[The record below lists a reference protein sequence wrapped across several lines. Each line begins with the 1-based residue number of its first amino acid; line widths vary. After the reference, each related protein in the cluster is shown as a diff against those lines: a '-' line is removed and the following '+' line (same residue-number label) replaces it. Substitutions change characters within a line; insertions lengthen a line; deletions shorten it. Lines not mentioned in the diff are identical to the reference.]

1 MSSVPTSVVSLFT
14 NFLNRKTDSILAVAA
29 AMAIGSSFKDLI
41 TSIVNNF
48 LQPLIIKLILL
59 TNINKLTKFAN
70 MDSLFSA
77 KNNILNFSSVVVSIV
92 SFVFIVATVYI
103 MVTLINRIG
112 SGINGNGNIIGSI
125 NGNNGNN
132 GKNNGKN
139 NGNNKNDDAK
149 SSSL

>member
-29 AMAIGSSFKDLI
+29 AMAIGASFKDLI

-70 MDSLFSA
+70 LDSLFSA

-92 SFVFIVATVYI
+92 SFLFIVATVYI

-112 SGINGNGNIIGSI
+112 SGVNGNGNIIGSI
-125 NGNNGNN
+125 SGNNGNN
-132 GKNNGKN
+132 GKN
-139 NGNNKNDDAK
+139 KNDDAK
-149 SSSL
+149 RPSL